1 MEHLFSPPRHDL
13 LNKDKLPAKL
23 NDPAFKKVLNVLE
36 IINFTDE
43 ERMAY
48 EDRLKWLL
56 IEANTLEKYE
66 EKGLKKGREEK
77 EVALK
82 KAEKEREA
90 ALKKRNLEIANNML
104 SKGIDVLTIA
114 DIINLSK
121 EEIEKL
127 S

>member
-1 MEHLFSPPRHDL
+1 M
-13 LNKDKLPAKL
+13 
-23 NDPAFKKVLNVLE
+23 E

-43 ERMAY
+43 ERVAY

-66 EKGLKKGREEK
+66 EKGLEKGREEK

-90 ALKKRNLEIANNML
+90 ALKKRHLEIANNML